1 MKGTGMNSPKL
12 TESLDKVALA
22 VGFIL
27 FFGIMI
33 SAELRHGLG
42 VATDYAIGWLP
53 GILPFHV
60 VLLILAAITGLYASL
75 IQKYTMDWDFLKEQQ
90 ERMRRVQR
98 EMREAQLSG
107 DQARQQQLQN
117 EQMKMVSEQGKMMQ
131 MQFKPM
137 LYIGIVSIPLFM
149 WAYLYIGEHQMAMN
163 FPFWGEQAVT
173 GTIIGPVIYWFYWYF
188 ICSIPVSQIIR
199 KALNIGSLS

>member
-1 MKGTGMNSPKL
+1 MNKMNAPKL
-12 TESLDKVALA
+12 TASLDKVALA
-22 VGFIL
+22 VGFVL

-33 SAELRHGLG
+33 SAELRHSLG
-42 VATDYAIGWLP
+42 VGMDYAVGWLP
-53 GILPFHV
+53 GILPFPV
-60 VLLILAAITGLYASL
+60 VLFVLAAITGLYASL
-75 IQKYTMDWDFLKEQQ
+75 IQKYTMDWDFMKAQQ
-90 ERMRRVQR
+90 EKMRNVQR

-149 WAYLYIGEHQMAMN
+149 WAYLYIGEHQLVMT
-163 FPFWGEQAVT
+163 FPFWGEKIIT
-173 GTIIGPVIYWFYWYF
+173 GTIWGPLIYWFFWYF
-188 ICSIPVSQIIR
+188 ICSIPISQIIR